1 MKKMLST
8 ADIHIHTTYSDGV
21 ATPTQVLAYA
31 AAHTD
36 LRVIA
41 ITDHDAISGALEAR
55 DLAGEFGLEVIVG
68 EEVSTREG
76 HLLALFIEEEL
87 PAGRPAVETVAAIH
101 AQGGICVAPHPFGM
115 LVPSVGRC
123 GPLRRKVGLDR
134 GWPVDAI
141 ESFNASLWLPLNNRA
156 AASYAARHG
165 IPALGG
171 SDAHHLETIGRGY
184 THFPGRSAADLRRAI
199 LAGETMACGRPW
211 FWGPRLLTAWL
222 SVRLGG
228 APDLPVTA

>member
-1 MKKMLST
+1 MMLSI

-21 ATPTQVLAYA
+21 ATPAQVLAHV

-55 DLAGEFGLEVIVG
+55 AMANEFGLEVIVG

-87 PAGRPAVETVAAIH
+87 PAGRPAAETVAAIH

-123 GPLRRKVGLDR
+123 GPLRGRAGLER

-141 ESFNASLWLPLNNRA
+141 ETFNASLWLPHNNHSA
-156 AASYAARHG
+156 ARYAARQG

-171 SDAHHLETIGRGY
+171 SDAHHLQTIGRGY
-184 THFPGRSAADLRRAI
+184 TRFPGSSAADLRRAI
-199 LAGETMACGRPW
+199 LAGETTACGRSW
-211 FWGPRLLTAWL
+211 FWGPRLLATWL
-222 SVRLGG
+222 VTRQG
-228 APDLPVTA
+228 AASDAPVAA

>member
-1 MKKMLST
+1 MLST

-21 ATPTQVLAYA
+21 ATPAQVLAHV

-41 ITDHDAISGALEAR
+41 ITDHDAIGGALEAR
-55 DLAGEFGLEVIVG
+55 AMADEFGLEVIVG
-68 EEVSTREG
+68 EEVSTCEG

-87 PAGRPAVETVAAIH
+87 PAGRPAAETVAAIH

-115 LVPSVGRC
+115 LVPSVGRS
-123 GPLRRKVGLDR
+123 GPLRGRAGLER

-141 ESFNASLWLPLNNRA
+141 ETFNASLWLPHNNHSA
-156 AASYAARHG
+156 ARYAARHG

-184 THFPGRSAADLRRAI
+184 TRFPGRSAADLRRAI
-199 LAGETMACGRPW
+199 LAGETMACGRSW

-222 SVRLGG
+222 ATRWGV
-228 APDLPVTA
+228 APDAPVTA

>member
-1 MKKMLST
+1 MRTMFST

-21 ATPTQVLAYA
+21 ATPAQVLAYV

-41 ITDHDAISGALEAR
+41 ITDHDVIGGALEAR
-55 DLAGEFGLEVIVG
+55 DLAGEFGVEVIVG

-87 PAGRPAVETVAAIH
+87 PAGRPAAETVAAIH

-115 LVPSVGRC
+115 LVPSVGRH
-123 GPLRRKVGLDR
+123 GLLRRASGLER

-141 ESFNASLWLPLNNRA
+141 EAFNASLWLPLNNGA
-156 AASYAARHG
+156 AARYAAHRAL
-165 IPALGG
+165 PALGG
-171 SDAHHLETIGRGY
+171 SDAHHLETIGMGY
-184 THFPGRSAADLRRAI
+184 TRFPGRGVADLRRAI
-199 LAGETMACGRPW
+199 LAGETVACGRRW

-222 SVRLGG
+222 AARLGG
-228 APDLPVTA
+228 APDLPVAA